1 LDRLSGRAGSERV
14 SGRAIF
20 LDRDGVL
27 NVRPPE
33 HDYVRSAADFRWLPG
48 AADGA
53 ARLGRSGYV
62 LAVVSN
68 QRGVARGLLTWD
80 VLEEIER
87 LIQSELVHRGAR
99 IEAFRYC
106 PHDLN
111 EGCSCRKPNPGMIL
125 SLADELEL
133 DVARSW
139 TIGDSVSDM
148 TAGRAAGTR
157 TMLVGAES
165 AAAME
170 SADLTAPSL
179 LAASEL
185 ILSRSEAR
193 APRPRDRR

>member
-1 LDRLSGRAGSERV
+1 MDRL

-62 LAVVSN
+62 LTVVSN
-68 QRGVARGLLTWD
+68 QRGLARGLLTWD
-80 VLEEIER
+80 VLEEIEG
-87 LIQSELVHRGAR
+87 LIQSELVQRGAR

-106 PHDLN
+106 PHDLDD
-111 EGCSCRKPNPGMIL
+111 GCSCRKPNPGMIL
-125 SLADELEL
+125 SLTEELNL
-133 DVARSW
+133 DIAGSW

-157 TMLVGAES
+157 TMLVADAGS
-165 AAAME
+165 AAAIA
-170 SADLTAPSL
+170 SADLSAPSL

-193 APRPRDRR
+193 ASRDRP